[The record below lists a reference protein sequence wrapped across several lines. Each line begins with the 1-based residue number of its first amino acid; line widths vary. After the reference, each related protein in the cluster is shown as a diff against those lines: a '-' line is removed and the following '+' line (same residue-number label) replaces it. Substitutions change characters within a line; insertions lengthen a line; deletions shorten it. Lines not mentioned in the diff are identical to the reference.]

1 MIVGGN
7 KEVAGITKLETNIAK
22 VEVRNNI
29 HNIGII

>member
-1 MIVGGN
+1 MKAADN

-29 HNIGII
+29 HNIGI